1 MIASSYSGMNTHQ
14 GIEYIFSD
22 YQKLDDPT
30 INDFISG
37 IPFSLNQAASDVLH
51 SFSSDK
57 TKIRCRTIL
66 KNQIN
71 KYHEQI
77 GTLTPAVS
85 NSIRFVDLK
94 DSKILIA
101 IHQPN
106 LFAYGGVFKKI
117 ILLQALKSHIMSKD
131 SSQNIVS
138 LFLIINHDFM
148 GDFWTRVAELPS
160 IKSSDGVL
168 ELRYGVTPH
177 NRWKMTSNSPPPS
190 NIILEKWEKQVAR
203 WIKNCS
209 LSLGQEKEK
218 FINNFTDF
226 WKLVKYSRSHAKS
239 YSDFN
244 SFLMSLVAN
253 KIWNYDTLFVNLTD
267 LAGAFEDGYK
277 FLISNNMRLATTLKE
292 CEKTFDQFGV
302 RKGFS
307 SNSYLYAPIW
317 LHCRCGSKAPSTLV
331 IDLGKIMGSGNCMA
345 CKKSIRLNFGSPA
358 NPIIG
363 SDVISNISPRAI
375 PILLLLSRELN
386 TSCYVTGTGGS
397 LRYTLVASKVFKALD
412 INSPVSIIWPSND
425 DYIGIGQNEAM
436 QYSKYSTVRDMR
448 SYLDDLY
455 RRVEEERS
463 VIIPLIKERNRLIE
477 NNLPIKALLRKIFLI
492 KEHQREI
499 RNLITETKKVMG
511 AIELKPCIIDYAVNF
526 GIKEIEVIWKSALH
540 NTEDLFSPIPFP
552 NHKSK
557 N

>member
-1 MIASSYSGMNTHQ
+1 MNTHQ

-30 INDFISG
+30 INDFISS
-37 IPFSLNQAASDVLH
+37 IPYSLNQAASDVLN

-66 KNQIN
+66 KSQVEKFHKQID
-71 KYHEQI
+71 
-77 GTLTPAVS
+77 TLTPSVN
-85 NSIRFVDLK
+85 NSIRFMDLK
-94 DSKILIA
+94 DTKILIA

-117 ILLQALKSHIMSKD
+117 ILLQALKSHILRKD

-177 NRWKMTSNSPPPS
+177 NRWKMTSNSAPPS
-190 NIILEKWEKQVAR
+190 SAILEKWERRVAN

-209 LSLGQEKEK
+209 SSLGQEKEK
-218 FINNFTDF
+218 FIDNFTDF
-226 WKLVKYSRSHAKS
+226 WTIVKYSRSRARS

-244 SFLMSLVAN
+244 SFLMSMIAN
-253 KIWNYDTLFVNLTD
+253 KIWDYDTLFVNLTD
-267 LAGAFEDGYK
+267 LAVAFEDGYK
-277 FLISNNMRLATTLKE
+277 FLISNNMRFAKTLKD

-317 LHCRCGSKAPSTLV
+317 LHCKCGSKAPSTLV
-331 IDLGKIMGSGNCMA
+331 IESGKIMGSGNCMA
-345 CKKSIRLNFGSPA
+345 CKNSIKLNFGSPT
-358 NPIIG
+358 NPVIDLDI
-363 SDVISNISPRAI
+363 ISNISPRAI

-412 INSPVSIIWPSND
+412 INSPVSILWPSND
-425 DYIGIGQNEAM
+425 EYIGIGQEEARH
-436 QYSKYSTVRDMR
+436 YSKYSSVRDMKG
-448 SYLDDLY
+448 YLDDLY
-455 RRVEEERS
+455 RRVEQERS
-463 VIIPLIKERNRLIE
+463 VILPLIKERKRLIE
-477 NNLPIKALLRKIFLI
+477 NNLPIDSLLEKIFLV

-499 RNLITETKKVMG
+499 RNLIAETKKVIS
-511 AIELKPCIIDYAVNF
+511 AIELKPCIIDYVVNF
-526 GIKEIEVIWKSALH
+526 GIKEIEVIWRSALH
-540 NTEDLFSPIPFP
+540 STDDLFSPISFP
-552 NHKSK
+552 NRNSK
-557 N
+557 T